1 VKVFIHYCTY
11 GFSNCYITGTDL
23 YANDSHR
30 DAVVVDPG
38 SMEEPMLKF
47 IEKHEY
53 NLRGVLITHD
63 HLNHVRGLRTLKRI
77 YDVDIYALSPVVR
90 EIKTCLVKDGDSFSL
105 GSINIEVIAVPGH
118 SSDSAVYKTGHT
130 LFTGDCLSA
139 GLVGSTSNSYAST
152 VQMNALLGKV
162 LSMPGNY
169 IILPG
174 HGPPSTLD
182 AERRFNWGINNFE
195 QNKTRR
201 PRFTREFD

>member
-1 VKVFIHYCTY
+1 M
-11 GFSNCYITGTDL
+11 GTDL
-23 YANDSHR
+23 YSNDSPR

-53 NLRGVLITHD
+53 IVRGVLITHD
-63 HLNHVRGLRTLKRI
+63 HLNHVHGLRTLKRI
-77 YDVDIYALSPVVR
+77 YNVDIYALSPVVR
-90 EIKTCLVKDGDSFSL
+90 ELKTCLVKDGDVFSL
-105 GSINIEVIAVPGH
+105 GSINMEVIAVPGH

-130 LFTGDCLSA
+130 LFTGDCLNA
-139 GLVGSTSNSYAST
+139 GLVGTTSNSYGST
-152 VQMNALLGKV
+152 IQMNALLGKV

-195 QNKTRR
+195 QNKIRR
-201 PRFTREFD
+201 PRFTREFE

>member
-1 VKVFIHYCTY
+1 M
-11 GFSNCYITGTDL
+11 GTDL
-23 YANDSHR
+23 YSNDSPR

-53 NLRGVLITHD
+53 VLRGVLITHD
-63 HLNHVRGLRTLKRI
+63 HLNHVHGLRTLKRI
-77 YDVDIYALSPVVR
+77 YNADIYALSPVVR
-90 EIKTCLVKDGDSFSL
+90 ELKTCLVKDGDSFSL
-105 GSINIEVIAVPGH
+105 GAINIEVIAVPGH

-139 GLVGSTSNSYAST
+139 GLVGTTSNSYGSAI
-152 VQMNALLGKV
+152 QMNALLGKV
-162 LSMPGNY
+162 LSMPGNC

-195 QNKTRR
+195 QNKTKR
-201 PRFTREFD
+201 PNFTREFD

>member
-1 VKVFIHYCTY
+1 VKIFMHYCTY
-11 GFSNCYITGTDL
+11 GFSNCYIIGTDL
-23 YANDSHR
+23 YSNDSPR

-53 NLRGVLITHD
+53 TLKGVLITHD
-63 HLNHVRGLRTLKRI
+63 HLNHVHGLRTLKRI

-90 EIKTCLVKDGDSFSL
+90 ELKTCLVKDGDVFSL
-105 GSINIEVIAVPGH
+105 GSINVEVIAVPGH

-139 GLVGSTSNSYAST
+139 GLVGTTSNSYGSMI
-152 VQMNALLGKV
+152 QMNALLGKV

-195 QNKTRR
+195 QNKTRQS
-201 PRFTREFD
+201 RFTGEFD

>member
-1 VKVFIHYCTY
+1 M
-11 GFSNCYITGTDL
+11 GTDL
-23 YANDSHR
+23 YTNDSSR

-47 IEKHEY
+47 IERHEY
-53 NLRGVLITHD
+53 AVRGVLITHD

-77 YDVDIYALSPVVR
+77 YDVDIYALSPIVR
-90 EIKTCLVKDGDSFSL
+90 ELKTCLVKDGDSFSL
-105 GSINIEVIAVPGH
+105 GSIDIEVIAVPGH
-118 SSDSAVYKTGHT
+118 SSDSACYKIGRT

-139 GLVGSTSNSYAST
+139 GLVGSTSNSYGSA
-152 VQMNALLGKV
+152 VQMNALLSKV
-162 LSMPGNY
+162 LSMPENY

-201 PRFTREFD
+201 MGFTREFD

>member
-1 VKVFIHYCTY
+1 MHYCTY
-11 GFSNCYITGTDL
+11 GFSNCYIMGTDM
-23 YANDSHR
+23 YSNDSPR

-53 NLRGVLITHD
+53 TLRGVLITHD
-63 HLNHVRGLRTLKRI
+63 HLNHVHGLRTLKRI
-77 YDVDIYALSPVVR
+77 YNVDIYALNPVVR
-90 EIKTCLVKDGDSFSL
+90 ELKTRLVKDGDVFSL

-139 GLVGSTSNSYAST
+139 GLVGTTSNSYGSMI
-152 VQMNALLGKV
+152 QMNALLGKV

-174 HGPPSTLD
+174 HGPPSTLN

-195 QNKTRR
+195 QNKTRQSH
-201 PRFTREFD
+201 FTGEFNQ